1 MIDGKMGLGRLLKIK
16 YYLPI
21 VGFVCSFF
29 VFVGAADSFAKIS
42 SGGSN
47 ISPRQVAVIKMALH
61 QFVKDRATDEG
72 KIEIDLVSFPE
83 NFPPSVKPPIT
94 VSCRRRGEILGRTVF
109 MISLTKG
116 NGLQSSFPVV
126 ANVRRFCKVFVLN
139 SDVSRHHILS
149 GKDVH
154 SEIRQV
160 MWARSE
166 KPADNSFI
174 IGKRTKR
181 RLEKGRMITRSML
194 EDVPVVERGEPTNM
208 QILSKNLSITMP
220 VVACQDGIVGE
231 EIKVRNKSNG
241 AYYIARV
248 QDAQTVI
255 FKYNKRLK

>member
-1 MIDGKMGLGRLLKIK
+1 MGLGRLEKIK
-16 YYLPI
+16 YYLST
-21 VGFVCSFF
+21 VLFVCSFS
-29 VFVGAADSFAKIS
+29 VFVPGSISFAKIS
-42 SGGSN
+42 SKGSN
-47 ISPRQVAVIKMALH
+47 YSQQQVALIKMALH
-61 QFVKDRATDEG
+61 QFVKDRAKDEG
-72 KIEIDLVSFPE
+72 KIEIALVSVPE
-83 NFPPSVKPPIT
+83 NFPPGVKPPIT

-126 ANVRRFCKVFVLN
+126 ANVRRFHKVFVLN
-139 SDVSRHHILS
+139 SNVSRRHILTE
-149 GKDVH
+149 KD
-154 SEIRQV
+154 IRPETLEV
-160 MWARSE
+160 TWSRSE

-174 IGKRTKR
+174 IGKRAKR

-208 QILSKNLSITMP
+208 QIRSKNLNITMP
-220 VVACQDGIVGE
+220 VVACQDGIIGE

-241 AYYIARV
+241 AYYIAQV